1 MKRTAQ
7 DILNFVEDNDVKF
20 AKLTFCDIFGNQKNV
35 SLFASELP
43 RAFAE
48 GVSFDGSSIAGFMN
62 VEESDLVLWPD
73 PDTATVLPWRP
84 TEGRVIR
91 MYCDITLPN
100 GKPFEGNCRGYLQS
114 VIKRARAMGL
124 VCNVGCECEFY
135 LFETDE
141 HGSPTRI
148 PLDIGGY
155 FDIPP
160 LDKGENIRREICF
173 AIEEMGLH
181 PEHSHHESG
190 HGQNEVCFRYT
201 LKSADNLNTFKS
213 TVKAIAARNG
223 LFASFMPKPLANQ
236 PGSGLHVN
244 VSLLRDGKN
253 LFDGA
258 FTPDS
263 EAGHFVAGILA
274 HARELTAF
282 CNPVPNSYARLGAN
296 EAPLYVSWSRQNRS
310 QLVRL
315 PSAHGEFCRV
325 ELRGPDP
332 AGNPYLVIGL
342 ILAAGLDGI
351 EHSLPLPEA
360 VNRNLFH
367 PSAAAGLDSLPRTL
381 REAITVAGQS
391 EFISR
396 ELPVALMNKY
406 FEYQT
411 QLCHDAEG
419 APDTESWEREDK
431 HLAQLPDHLILREYV
446 GRPALRPPCPCARRE
461 NFSVRHT
468 PTAGWGHPALRPVRK
483 LHRKL
488 SGREGSLWQK
498 P

>member
-20 AKLTFCDIFGNQKNV
+20 VKLTFCDIFGNQKNI

-43 RAFAE
+43 RAFAQ
-48 GVSFDGSSIAGFMN
+48 GISFDGSSIAGFMN

-91 MYCDITLPN
+91 MYCDITLPD

-114 VIKRARAMGL
+114 VVGRAKALGL
-124 VCNVGCECEFY
+124 TCNVGCECEFY

-141 HGSPTRI
+141 AGNPTRI
-148 PLDIGGY
+148 PLDHGGY

-190 HGQNEVCFRYT
+190 PGQNEVCFLYT
-201 LKSADNLNTFKS
+201 GALKSADNLNTFKS

-223 LFASFMPKPLANQ
+223 LFASFMPKPLADQ

-244 VSLLRDGKN
+244 ISLLRDGKN
-253 LFDGA
+253 LFEGDLA
-258 FTPDS
+258 PDS
-263 EAGHFVAGILA
+263 EAAHFVAGILA

-296 EAPLYVSWSRQNRS
+296 EAPLYVS
-310 QLVRL
+310 
-315 PSAHGEFCRV
+315 
-325 ELRGPDP
+325 
-332 AGNPYLVIGL
+332 
-342 ILAAGLDGI
+342 
-351 EHSLPLPEA
+351 
-360 VNRNLFH
+360 
-367 PSAAAGLDSLPRTL
+367 
-381 REAITVAGQS
+381 
-391 EFISR
+391 
-396 ELPVALMNKY
+396 
-406 FEYQT
+406 
-411 QLCHDAEG
+411 
-419 APDTESWEREDK
+419 
-431 HLAQLPDHLILREYV
+431 
-446 GRPALRPPCPCARRE
+446 
-461 NFSVRHT
+461 
-468 PTAGWGHPALRPVRK
+468 
-483 LHRKL
+483 
-488 SGREGSLWQK
+488 
-498 P
+498 

>member
-1 MKRTAQ
+1 MIYT
-7 DILNFVEDNDVKF
+7 VEDVYEYVEQEDVKF
-20 AKLTFCDIFGNQKNV
+20 IRLAFCDVTGKQKNI
-35 SLFASELP
+35 SIQLDELE
-43 RAFAE
+43 RAFEYGIA
-48 GVSFDGSSIAGFMN
+48 FDASAVPGFGSEIH
-62 VEESDLVLWPD
+62 SDLFLQ
-73 PDTATVLPWRP
+73 PDTGTLCVLPWRP
-84 TEGRVIR
+84 DHGRVVR
-91 MYCDITLPN
+91 MFCNILHPDGT
-100 GKPFEGNCRGYLQS
+100 PFASDTRRVLQNAVDAAAERGIS
-114 VIKRARAMGL
+114 FSFGSEM
-124 VCNVGCECEFY
+124 EFY
-135 LFETDE
+135 LFQRDE
-141 HGSPTRI
+141 NGEATRV
-148 PLDIGGY
+148 PYDRAGYMDIA
-155 FDIPP
+155 PE
-160 LDKGENIRREICF
+160 DKGENIRREICF

-201 LKSADNLNTFKS
+201 TALKSADNLNTFKS

-244 VSLLRDGKN
+244 ISLLRDGKN
-253 LFDGA
+253 LFDGDFA
-258 FTPDS
+258 PDS

-351 EHSLPLPEA
+351 ERKLPLPEA

-367 PSAAAGLDSLPRTL
+367 PSAAAGLESLPRTL

-391 EFISR
+391 EFISA
-396 ELPVALMNKY
+396 ELPVALQNKY

-411 QLCHDAEG
+411 QLCHDAES
-419 APDTESWEREDK
+419 APDTEAWERA
-431 HLAQLPDHLILREYV
+431 HSFLII
-446 GRPALRPPCPCARRE
+446 
-461 NFSVRHT
+461 
-468 PTAGWGHPALRPVRK
+468 
-483 LHRKL
+483 
-488 SGREGSLWQK
+488 
-498 P
+498 

>member
-1 MKRTAQ
+1 
-7 DILNFVEDNDVKF
+7 
-20 AKLTFCDIFGNQKNV
+20 
-35 SLFASELP
+35 
-43 RAFAE
+43 
-48 GVSFDGSSIAGFMN
+48 
-62 VEESDLVLWPD
+62 
-73 PDTATVLPWRP
+73 
-84 TEGRVIR
+84 
-91 MYCDITLPN
+91 
-100 GKPFEGNCRGYLQS
+100 
-114 VIKRARAMGL
+114 MGL
-124 VCNVGCECEFY
+124 TCNVGCECEFY

-141 HGSPTRI
+141 NGNPTRI
-148 PLDIGGY
+148 PLDMGGY

-201 LKSADNLNTFKS
+201 TALKSADNLNTFKS

-244 VSLLRDGKN
+244 ISLLRDGKN
-253 LFDGA
+253 LFDGDFA
-258 FTPDS
+258 PDS
-263 EAGHFVAGILA
+263 EAGYFVAGILA

-351 EHSLPLPEA
+351 ERKLPLPEA

-367 PSAAAGLDSLPRTL
+367 PSAAAGLESLPRTL

-391 EFISR
+391 EFISA
-396 ELPVALMNKY
+396 ELPVALQNKY

-411 QLCHDAEG
+411 QLCHDAES
-419 APDTESWEREDK
+419 APDTEAWERA
-431 HLAQLPDHLILREYV
+431 HSFLII
-446 GRPALRPPCPCARRE
+446 
-461 NFSVRHT
+461 
-468 PTAGWGHPALRPVRK
+468 
-483 LHRKL
+483 
-488 SGREGSLWQK
+488 
-498 P
+498 